1 MMNKINFA
9 GIEGKVLQVSP
20 HGNYQVVELSDSEA
34 LRRNRITIVGTY
46 SNKFH
51 WPESTDESSG
61 FTSFITY
68 IGLKQQEFPRFRDWV
83 IVNNGYFEGDD
94 GTPRQSKRV
103 RRFPLEIKVRGL
115 LAESVVELI
124 HGEIG

>member
-1 MMNKINFA
+1 MENKISVFLF
-9 GIEGKVLQVSP
+9 LQDFNSCC
-20 HGNYQVVELSDSEA
+20 LFKISE
-34 LRRNRITIVGTY
+34 RTV
-46 SNKFH
+46 
-51 WPESTDESSG
+51 
-61 FTSFITY
+61 ITY
-68 IGLKQQEFPRFRDWV
+68 IGLKQQEFSRFRDWV